1 MAVKKKRMKLKK
13 DKPVS
18 KVRGPQGPVS
28 KGAYDAKSP
37 KNAGVKSYVQGTS
50 TNKSPAIRSLT
61 PTVKGSKKKR

>member
-1 MAVKKKRMKLKK
+1 MVMKKKRMKIKK

-37 KNAGVKSYVQGTS
+37 KNRGPASFVLGTS
-50 TNKSPAIRSLT
+50 TNKSPAIRSLV
-61 PTVKGSKKKR
+61 PKAKGSKKKY